1 MNILNR
7 MMDSIRL
14 NDYGDEEDYEYD
26 QEEEREEIREV
37 KYSVPSLFFHTPA
50 VKEETPMEVVML
62 RPTSMEDAK
71 EISDYLLEGRTVIIS
86 LEKLDIRNAPRVI
99 DFTSGAVYCV
109 NGTIERVSDH
119 IFIAAPQ
126 AVDLAGSFA

>member
-1 MNILNR
+1 MNILNK

-14 NDYGDEEDYEYD
+14 NDYEEEEDYEYD
-26 QEEEREEIREV
+26 PEEEQQEPREI
-37 KYSVPSLFFHTPA
+37 KYSMPSLFFRAPS

-62 RPTSMEDAK
+62 RPTSMEDAR

-126 AVDLAGSFA
+126 AVDLAGNFA

>member
-1 MNILNR
+1 M
-7 MMDSIRL
+7 
-14 NDYGDEEDYEYD
+14 
-26 QEEEREEIREV
+26 
-37 KYSVPSLFFHTPA
+37 KYSMPALFFHTPA

-109 NGTIERVSDH
+109 DGTIERVSDH
-119 IFIAAPQ
+119 IFIAAPR